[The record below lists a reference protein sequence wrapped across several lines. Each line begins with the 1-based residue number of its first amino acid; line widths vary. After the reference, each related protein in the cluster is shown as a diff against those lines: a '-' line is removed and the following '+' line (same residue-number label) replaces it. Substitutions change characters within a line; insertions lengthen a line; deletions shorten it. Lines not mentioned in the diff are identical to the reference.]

1 MSKKMS
7 HKNLLAEGQRL
18 HGIYFSCNCYTF
30 DNIVHYMTRLENF
43 EEGRYLCGDNN
54 KEVNRIIRNLRA
66 DFPGTKGCVATQLYY
81 AVGTYGNIGQLY
93 QFEILD
99 SNWERTGETFY
110 IYF

>member
-18 HGIYFSCNCYTF
+18 GGIHFNCNCYTF

-43 EEGRYLCGDNN
+43 EEGRYLCGNN
-54 KEVNRIIRNLRA
+54 DKEVNRIIRNLKA

>member
-1 MSKKMS
+1 MESIS
-7 HKNLLAEGQRL
+7 TVIATHLT
-18 HGIYFSCNCYTF
+18 ISFT
-30 DNIVHYMTRLENF
+30 IWTRLENF
-43 EEGRYLCGDNN
+43 EEGRYLCGNN
-54 KEVNRIIRNLRA
+54 DKEVNRIIRNLRA
-66 DFPGTKGCVATQLYY
+66 DFPGAKGCAATQLYY